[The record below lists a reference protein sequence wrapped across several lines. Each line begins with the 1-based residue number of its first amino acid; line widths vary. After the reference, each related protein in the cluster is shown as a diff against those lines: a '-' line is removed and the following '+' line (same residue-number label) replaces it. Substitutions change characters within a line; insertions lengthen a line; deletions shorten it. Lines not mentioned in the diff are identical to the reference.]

1 MQKQNK
7 SVGQTAK
14 KELKPTAVSSQ
25 KLLVAGSHFGH
36 QTKRWNPKMRKFI
49 YTSKKGV
56 HVINLSKTIQ
66 RTQAAYDFLKAVSE
80 KNGDVIFVG
89 TKKQAKIT
97 IQEQA
102 KRCGAMYVS
111 ERWLGGT
118 LTNFKT
124 IKNNFRRMQKIEDM
138 ENEGIF
144 AKLTKK
150 EVIGLRKEYAK
161 LNKLLGGIRRMR
173 YMPKAIYVVDQ
184 NIEMNAVLEAKKLKI
199 PVIAIV
205 DTNCDPD
212 IIDFPIPGNDDGIKS
227 VELFTTLMA
236 DAINEGKG
244 ISPILAYTKDEEI
257 QFPPRK
263 PKTDEFSKREFKK
276 DKDRPYVKRDRKPF
290 VKNVDNRE
298 ENKSKTPDLKV
309 EEKSKLATVEKPKT
323 PKVEMLSETKVEA
336 NKEVK
341 KEDNKSKIPNLKVE
355 EKPKV
360 EKIEEPKTPKAEMP
374 SETKVEANKEVKK
387 EDKLN
392 DLAKMTLAS
401 LKAHAKAVGLKGY
414 STLKKDD
421 LIKFIQKGEK

>member
-1 MQKQNK
+1 
-7 SVGQTAK
+7 
-14 KELKPTAVSSQ
+14 
-25 KLLVAGSHFGH
+25 
-36 QTKRWNPKMRKFI
+36 
-49 YTSKKGV
+49 
-56 HVINLSKTIQ
+56 
-66 RTQAAYDFLKAVSE
+66 
-80 KNGDVIFVG
+80 
-89 TKKQAKIT
+89 
-97 IQEQA
+97 
-102 KRCGAMYVS
+102 
-111 ERWLGGT
+111 
-118 LTNFKT
+118 
-124 IKNNFRRMQKIEDM
+124 MQKIEDM

-276 DKDRPYVKRDRKPF
+276 DKERSYVKRDRKPF
-290 VKNVDNRE
+290 AKSVDNRE
-298 ENKSKTPDLKV
+298 ENKPKNPDLKG
-309 EEKSKLATVEKPKT
+309 EEKPKVET
-323 PKVEMLSETKVEA
+323 IEKPQIPKVEISSETKVEA
-336 NKEVK
+336 NKEVQ
-341 KEDNKSKIPNLKVE
+341 KEDNKPQTPNLKIK

-360 EKIEEPKTPKAEMP
+360 EKIEKSKTPKVEIP
-374 SETKVEANKEVKK
+374 NETKVEANNEVKK

-392 DLAKMTLAS
+392 DLSKMTLAA

-421 LIKFIQKGEK
+421 LINFIQEGEK